1 MASSAPHIVLIS
13 VNDGERTVWNDKV
26 VAASTV
32 PGSLVEVDSAGKLA
46 KVAAAAKPNSKIFV
60 LENPYA
66 ADDTLPSLDQAYA
79 ANDGCFYVYG
89 QTGDVVY
96 AVLAASQ
103 TVAIGDPIVSTVT
116 GGAGGKGTLDATVV
130 TGALIGY
137 ADEAVT
143 TTGAT
148 GRIKVRIA

>member
-1 MASSAPHIVLIS
+1 MASSAPHIVLLS
-13 VNDGERTVWNDKV
+13 VNDGERNTFNDRV
-26 VAASTV
+26 VAASTL
-32 PGSLVEVDSAGKLA
+32 PGSLVEVASTGKLA
-46 KVAAAAKPNSKIFV
+46 KIAAAAKPNSKIFV

-66 ADDTLPSLDQAYA
+66 ADDTLMVLDQPYA
-79 ANDGCFYVYG
+79 TDDGCFYIYA

-96 AVLAASQ
+96 AILTASQ
-103 TVAIGDPIVSTVT
+103 VVAIGDPIVSTVT
-116 GGAGGKGTLDATVV
+116 GGAVGKGTLDATVV

-137 ADEAVT
+137 AEEAVT